1 MMWLHVSINLYS
13 FQDVYTV
20 SIFFL
25 PKNKLYSKIISI
37 KIGTRK
43 ILWFSW
49 PVEHFQKEVV
59 ESNWRHARSV

>member
-13 FQDVYTV
+13 FQDDYTI
-20 SIFFL
+20 SIIFFL

-37 KIGTRK
+37 KIGTSE

-49 PVEHFQKEVV
+49 LVELFQKEVAG
-59 ESNWRHARSV
+59 SNWEA